1 MTLPSGH
8 PKSRLVKKFTALGP
22 YIREG
27 KCEDNRFFFDCL
39 AVCVNVK
46 PAPEVREFW
55 GWWMELEAQESR
67 FTYSYQ
73 FGLFDKAG
81 DWTSVQIKDAEV
93 VERLEHTLREF
104 HEKLRELL
112 ATLNL
117 KLEPADDF
125 RDEPVKLTAW
135 NEMVPDASHP
145 AIFIKTD
152 TSSQPR
158 QYHHY

>member
-8 PKSRLVKKFTALGP
+8 TKSRLIKKFTALRP
-22 YIREG
+22 HIRER

-55 GWWMELEAQESR
+55 GWWMELEAHEKR
-67 FTYSYQ
+67 FTYSYK

-81 DWTSVQIKDAEV
+81 DWTSVPVKDKEV
-93 VERLEHTLREF
+93 VERLEYTLREF

-112 ATLNL
+112 NSLHL
-117 KLEPADDF
+117 SLEPADDF
-125 RDEPVKLTAW
+125 RDEPVKLTA
-135 NEMVPDASHP
+135 
-145 AIFIKTD
+145 
-152 TSSQPR
+152 
-158 QYHHY
+158 

>member
-8 PKSRLVKKFTALGP
+8 PKSRLIKKFTALGP

-55 GWWMELEAQESR
+55 GWWMEMEAEEKR

-73 FGLFDKAG
+73 FGLFNKDGYWQTAP
-81 DWTSVQIKDAEV
+81 IKDQEV
-93 VERLEHTLREF
+93 IDRLEHTLKEYL
-104 HEKLRELL
+104 EKARALL
-112 ATLNL
+112 ATLDL
-117 KLEPADDF
+117 KLEPADNF
-125 RDEPVKLTAW
+125 SSEAVKLTA
-135 NEMVPDASHP
+135 
-145 AIFIKTD
+145 
-152 TSSQPR
+152 
-158 QYHHY
+158 

>member
-8 PKSRLVKKFTALGP
+8 PKSRLIKKFTALGP

-81 DWTSVQIKDAEV
+81 DWKSVPVKDTEV

-104 HEKLRELL
+104 HVKLRELL
-112 ATLNL
+112 TTLNL

-125 RDEPVKLTAW
+125 RDEPVKLTA
-135 NEMVPDASHP
+135 
-145 AIFIKTD
+145 
-152 TSSQPR
+152 
-158 QYHHY
+158 